1 LPLVLDRFPAEGGDY
16 LSIFFSEFLWKIFG
30 RDSRQVPQISLSQ
43 PLADAAGPYQ
53 CAYGEVQLLYGV
65 PVAMFRVMALAQLV
79 SSADV
84 YVLDLYEEA
93 LMGMLIRWLVRL
105 LLFRVLVGLW
115 RIVRRR

>member
-1 LPLVLDRFPAEGGDY
+1 MLAFPQRLEG
-16 LSIFFSEFLWKIFG
+16 
-30 RDSRQVPQISLSQ
+30 
-43 PLADAAGPYQ
+43 
-53 CAYGEVQLLYGV
+53 GV